1 MRRKE
6 LIQRIK
12 DCGQS
17 IIDNAEKIYG
27 DYEYSLGLTIIC
39 HPFGDIINQDAPR
52 IVIEREF
59 TPEKFIERLICE
71 SKE

>member
-1 MRRKE
+1 MRREE

-27 DYEYSLGLTIIC
+27 DYKYSYGLTIIC
-39 HPFGDIINQDAPR
+39 HPYEDVLQGDAPR
-52 IVIEREF
+52 IVIE
-59 TPEKFIERLICE
+59 KRLLQKNLLID
-71 SKE
+71 